1 MAKRKTKTIHLNRE
15 KITKEMKD
23 AWMNRVGEGMTV
35 FYKIP
40 EVDYEEDEDGV
51 EITTYDWGKYEVGQW
66 YIWKIK
72 GYGLYELDGSRI
84 DITEV
89 IFDENDPGVVEY
101 LKTHKRGTASEEYV
115 KRYNSGGMGMM
126 W

>member
-15 KITKEMKD
+15 KITKEDKD
-23 AWMNRVGEGMTV
+23 RLMGRVREGMTV
-35 FYKIP
+35 FYKI
-40 EVDYEEDEDGV
+40 VDVDWEEDENGV
-51 EITTYDWGKYEVGQW
+51 EITTYDWSKYEVGQW
-66 YIWKIK
+66 YIWQIK

-89 IFDENDPGVVEY
+89 IFDENDPKVVEY
-101 LKTHKRGTASEEYV
+101 LKTHKRGTGAEEYINRL
-115 KRYNSGGMGMM
+115 KGGM